1 MKPLKLEDLKVYKKA
16 MQIGDWVWAIV
27 AEWKYFEKDTIG
39 KQWTRSADS
48 IVANILEGHGRYH
61 YKENKKFCYYSRGS
75 LKETIT
81 WLEKAHKRKLV
92 TPTRYE
98 FLLNHLQQTLKMLN
112 GYIKSIGQNAK
123 DE

>member
-1 MKPLKLEDLKVYKKA
+1 MKPLKLDDLKVYKKA
-16 MQIGDWVWAIV
+16 MQIGDWIWEIV
-27 AEWKYFEKDTIG
+27 DEWNYFAKDTIG

-48 IVANILEGHGRYH
+48 IAANISEGHGRYH

-92 TPTRYE
+92 TTTRYE
-98 FLLNHLQQTLKMLN
+98 FLINHLQQTLKMLN

-123 DE
+123 ND